1 MEELFEELMPAAIFI
16 IAGLVGTALKAAK
29 KAQNGNPYA
38 QAASPARPAAA
49 KPAQPYQPAQPTV
62 TPSVADIPGQTIAP
76 TVHAHLQPDCDTHD
90 APGSLG
96 VTSTEGK
103 DPCHEEQLTHVRTVQ
118 EPAHEEPGMTFDWS
132 GENMVKA
139 FVMQEVLTRPCQRHA
154 R

>member
-1 MEELFEELMPAAIFI
+1 MEELFEELMPVAIFI
-16 IAGLVGTALKAAK
+16 IAGLIGTALKAAK
-29 KAQNGNPYA
+29 KAQNGNPYTH
-38 QAASPARPAAA
+38 AASPARPAAA

-62 TPSVADIPGQTIAP
+62 TPSVADVPVQVIAP
-76 TVHAHLQPDCDTHD
+76 TVHAHLQPDCETHD
-90 APGSLG
+90 VPGSLG

-103 DPCHEEQLTHVRTVQ
+103 DPCHEEQLTHARTVQ

-139 FVMQEVLTRPCQRHA
+139 FVMQEILTRPCQRHA